1 METPT
6 LSLPTS
12 GVLSVWEALWEVESL
27 QQQSGFKAA
36 PGNFTHCLF
45 QMAVRGKH
53 LMSSLI

>member
-36 PGNFTHCLF
+36 PGNFTHC
-45 QMAVRGKH
+45 
-53 LMSSLI
+53 